1 MANGYKVRID
11 SISTDGTNYYVTI
24 LVNDGAHA
32 LPPITPV
39 FPVSGTTAAQIDT
52 YMQAI
57 ADNGSSLTSDI
68 AALSGKTYTGA

>member
-11 SISTDGTNYYVTI
+11 SIGTDGTNYFVTLSI
-24 LVNDGAHA
+24 NDGVHA

-39 FPVSGTTAAQIDT
+39 FPVTMTVAQIDA
-52 YMQAI
+52 YIQVI
-57 ADNGSSLTSDI
+57 ADNGSTLAADV

>member
-11 SISTDGTNYYVTI
+11 SIGTDGTNYFVTLLI
-24 LVNDGAHA
+24 NDGIHA

-39 FPVSGTTAAQIDT
+39 FPVTITAAQIDAYIQT
-52 YMQAI
+52 I
-57 ADNGSSLTSDI
+57 ADNGSTLADSI

>member
-11 SISTDGTNYYVTI
+11 SIGTDGTNLFVTVLI
-24 LVNDGAHA
+24 NDGVHA

-39 FPVSGTTAAQIDT
+39 FPVGTTASQIDT
-52 YMQAI
+52 YIQVI
-57 ADNGSSLTSDI
+57 ADNGYTLTGDI

>member
-24 LVNDGAHA
+24 LINDGVHQ

-39 FPVSGTTAAQIDT
+39 FPVTGTTATQIDT
-52 YMQAI
+52 YLQVI
-57 ADNGSSLTSDI
+57 ADNGSTLASDI